1 MGAGVSHT
9 IPRSQGSRQG
19 GDLYLECGECSMRR
33 RMLQS
38 EPALHPNQR
47 CGGCAAGRQSFHT
60 KGRPPPSLSKP
71 SEPATPSPPPSLRGR
86 KRGREGGRR
95 THRQGQ
101 NDPVIQTKMDRVGPV
116 GQSGSQHSGDE
127 ERQTEGTETLPSG
140 KGKTEERQTWRQD
153 RAKTEE
159 HPESRQKDRRL
170 TQGQSHPET
179 SHSRVS
185 HTHRGMRRSQAQGE
199 TEGHVP

>member
-1 MGAGVSHT
+1 MGALLEFPVAPSRGTGLGAGVSHT
-9 IPRSQGSRQG
+9 IPRGQGSRQG

-47 CGGCAAGRQSFHT
+47 CGGCPAGRQSFHT

-71 SEPATPSPPPSLRGR
+71 SEPATPSPAPSLQGR

-101 NDPVIQTKMDRVGPV
+101 NDPVNSSQD
-116 GQSGSQHSGDE
+116 GQSGTHGAE
-127 ERQTEGTETLPSG
+127 WVPAL
-140 KGKTEERQTWRQD
+140 WR
-153 RAKTEE
+153 
-159 HPESRQKDRRL
+159 
-170 TQGQSHPET
+170 
-179 SHSRVS
+179 
-185 HTHRGMRRSQAQGE
+185 
-199 TEGHVP
+199 